1 MMRMLNPK
9 QLTQHVPR
17 KKVSHYSI
25 KRHFGDKIKI
35 DNMSAFTIGHPK
47 YSSMT

>member
-1 MMRMLNPK
+1 MMGMLNPK